1 MSYVRRMD
9 PSNGDHVDQRL
20 ESVPWE
26 HLLRAPSDSRRR
38 VLMVLVAVAA
48 AVIAAS
54 AARTLWPAP
63 PLTAVPISAE
73 ENSVVSVPTTEIEVP
88 TTDPVVTAA
97 PMSEAD
103 LRAVSAEDA
112 SRSAIAYAELFVA
125 QWLTLDGQPSEAL
138 EAMIPSGVSA
148 SAVDPSARSF
158 VESAIGL
165 SATEVGFSTWQVDV
179 VVRSLSAFGD
189 GDYVRVAPRAFAVT
203 VRITD
208 DGMAITDLPSP
219 TPIPVAQISSVE
231 TLSDIAPTTVM
242 ERARAILAHGG
253 LVDESSLS
261 AAKARDCWRVEGIVR
276 DAAGVPVKVAVWL
289 DGEGR
294 QVAVPAGG

>member
-1 MSYVRRMD
+1 MD
-9 PSNGDHVDQRL
+9 PSNAEHGDQRL

-38 VLMVLVAVAA
+38 VLVVLVALAA

-63 PLTAVPISAE
+63 ALTAAPVPE
-73 ENSVVSVPTTEIEVP
+73 GETPDVSLPPVEIEVP
-88 TTDPVVTAA
+88 TTDPVVTSA

-103 LRAVSAEDA
+103 LRAMSGEDA
-112 SRSAIAYAELFVA
+112 SRAAIAYAELFVA
-125 QWLTLDGQPSEAL
+125 QWLTLDGQPNEAL
-138 EAMIPSGVSA
+138 DAMIPSGLSA
-148 SAVDPSARSF
+148 GAVDPSARSF

-165 SATEVGFSTWQVDV
+165 SATEIGLSTWQVDV

-208 DGMAITDLPSP
+208 EGMAIADLPSP
-219 TPIPVAQISSVE
+219 TPIPVAQISMVE
-231 TLSDIAPTTVM
+231 TVPDVAPTPVM
-242 ERARAILAHGG
+242 DRARTILGQGG

-261 AAKARDCWRVEGIVR
+261 AETADDIWRVEGVVR
-276 DAAGVPVKVAVWL
+276 DVAGVPVKVAVWL

-294 QVAVPAGG
+294 QVAVPATG